1 MGRLKDDNNIQIY
14 GWMTTKLKLKGNEL
28 LIYAVIYSFSRNDN
42 GNGVFNAS
50 TAYLCE
56 WTNSS
61 RQSIIDCLNS
71 LLNKKFII
79 KIEDNSRKKK
89 PNVYKINENIFDKTC
104 KESLQE
110 HVKKVDKTCK
120 ESLQEHVKKVDKT
133 CKESLHNNNI
143 INTKYNTTNNIAAA
157 KEKLQRFL
165 DDDFKEIVDLF
176 SNNIHPIN
184 GEVEGNKLADYLD
197 SYGKNWVLEAIKEAA
212 LCNGRSVNYIGKILM
227 RWEKEGFKNDIGSG
241 KKAATMVRQGKTVGR
256 KGIYSTNK
264 TETTEEA
271 RQKFSTEKSGWD

>member
-143 INTKYNTTNNIAAA
+143 DNNIDNNINNIVVDIVKKKIKAAD
-157 KEKLQRFL
+157 KKQEKLDRYR
-165 DDDFKEIVDLF
+165 DKDFKEVSYAF

-184 GEVEGNKLADYLD
+184 GMIEADMLISLLD
-197 SYGKNWVLEAIKEAA
+197 DYGKSWVLEGIKEMVRYHGTTLAY
-212 LCNGRSVNYIGKILM
+212 LNGILSN
-227 RWEKEGFKNDIGSG
+227 WKKYGFKNKKQVKQINNTDD
-241 KKAATMVRQGKTVGR
+241 KKAEYG
-256 KGIYSTNK
+256 
-264 TETTEEA
+264 
-271 RQKFSTEKSGWD
+271 F

>member
-120 ESLQEHVKKVDKT
+120 ESL
-133 CKESLHNNNI
+133 HNNNI
-143 INTKYNTTNNIAAA
+143 INTKYNTINNIIAA
-157 KEKLQRFL
+157 KFL
-165 DDDFKEIVDLF
+165 DDDFKEIVDSF

-184 GEVEGNKLADYLD
+184 GLIEGNQLADYLD
-197 SYGKNWVLEAIKEAA
+197 TYGKNLVLKAIKEAT
-212 LCNGRSVNYIGKILM
+212 LCHGRSISYIGKILM
-227 RWEKEGFKNDIGSG
+227 RWEKEGFKNNVSSSKKSIGYKRIHSAH
-241 KKAATMVRQGKTVGR
+241 KA
-256 KGIYSTNK
+256 
-264 TETTEEA
+264 ETTEEA
-271 RQKFSTEKSGWD
+271 RQKFAAEKSGWD

>member
-120 ESLQEHVKKVDKT
+120 ESL
-133 CKESLHNNNI
+133 HNNNI
-143 INTKYNTTNNIAAA
+143 VVDIVKKKIKAAD
-157 KEKLQRFL
+157 KKQEKLDRYR
-165 DDDFKEIVDLF
+165 DKDFKEVSYAF

-184 GEVEGNKLADYLD
+184 GMIEADMLISLLD
-197 SYGKNWVLEAIKEAA
+197 DYGKSWVLEGIKEMVRHHGTTLAY
-212 LCNGRSVNYIGKILM
+212 LNGILSN
-227 RWEKEGFKNDIGSG
+227 WKKYGFKNKKQVKQINSDD
-241 KKAATMVRQGKTVGR
+241 KKAEYG
-256 KGIYSTNK
+256 
-264 TETTEEA
+264 
-271 RQKFSTEKSGWD
+271 F

>member
-50 TAYLCE
+50 IAYLCE

-120 ESLQEHVKKVDKT
+120 ESL
-133 CKESLHNNNI
+133 HNNNI
-143 INTKYNTTNNIAAA
+143 DNNIDNNINNIVVDIVKKKIKAAD
-157 KEKLQRFL
+157 KKQEKLDRYR
-165 DDDFKEIVDLF
+165 DKDFKEVSYAF

-184 GEVEGNKLADYLD
+184 GMIEADMLISLLD
-197 SYGKNWVLEAIKEAA
+197 DYGKSWVLEGIKEMVRHHGTTLAY
-212 LCNGRSVNYIGKILM
+212 LNGILSN
-227 RWEKEGFKNDIGSG
+227 WKKYGFKNKKQVKQINSDD
-241 KKAATMVRQGKTVGR
+241 KKAEYG
-256 KGIYSTNK
+256 
-264 TETTEEA
+264 
-271 RQKFSTEKSGWD
+271 F

>member
-120 ESLQEHVKKVDKT
+120 ESL
-133 CKESLHNNNI
+133 HNNNI
-143 INTKYNTTNNIAAA
+143 DNNINNIVVDIVKKKIKAAD
-157 KEKLQRFL
+157 KKQEKLDRYR
-165 DDDFKEIVDLF
+165 DKDFKEVSYAF

-184 GEVEGNKLADYLD
+184 GMIEADMLISLLD
-197 SYGKNWVLEAIKEAA
+197 DYGKSWVLEGIKEMVRHHGTTLAY
-212 LCNGRSVNYIGKILM
+212 LNGILSN
-227 RWEKEGFKNDIGSG
+227 WKKYGFKNKKQVKQINSDD
-241 KKAATMVRQGKTVGR
+241 KKAEYG
-256 KGIYSTNK
+256 
-264 TETTEEA
+264 
-271 RQKFSTEKSGWD
+271 F

>member
-110 HVKKVDKTCK
+110 HVKKVY
-120 ESLQEHVKKVDKT
+120 KT

-143 INTKYNTTNNIAAA
+143 DNNIDNNINNIVVDIVKKKIKAAD
-157 KEKLQRFL
+157 KKQEKLDRYR
-165 DDDFKEIVDLF
+165 DKDFKEVSYAF

-184 GEVEGNKLADYLD
+184 GMIEADMLISLLD
-197 SYGKNWVLEAIKEAA
+197 DYGKSWVLEGIKEMVRHHGTTLAY
-212 LCNGRSVNYIGKILM
+212 LNGILSN
-227 RWEKEGFKNDIGSG
+227 WKKYGFKNKKQVKQINSDD
-241 KKAATMVRQGKTVGR
+241 KKAEYG
-256 KGIYSTNK
+256 
-264 TETTEEA
+264 
-271 RQKFSTEKSGWD
+271 F

>member
-1 MGRLKDDNNIQIY
+1 MGRVSDDSYIQIQ
-14 GWMTTKLKLKGNEL
+14 GWMMTRLDLKPLELIVFAIIHNFTANKQKYTGSYSYLVECLKISKPTAIKVLNDLVKKNYILEKKGNFTTPNKYTTNIKYIRKLITPSKETL
-28 LIYAVIYSFSRNDN
+28 LPVVKEFDYPSKE
-42 GNGVFNAS
+42 
-50 TAYLCE
+50 TL
-56 WTNSS
+56 
-61 RQSIIDCLNS
+61 
-71 LLNKKFII
+71 
-79 KIEDNSRKKK
+79 
-89 PNVYKINENIFDKTC
+89 PNNTIN
-104 KESLQE
+104 
-110 HVKKVDKTCK
+110 
-120 ESLQEHVKKVDKT
+120 
-133 CKESLHNNNI
+133 
-143 INTKYNTTNNIAAA
+143 NTKYNTTNNIAAA

-256 KGIYSTNK
+256 KRVYSTNK

-271 RQKFSTEKSGWD
+271 RRKFANEKSGWD

>member
-120 ESLQEHVKKVDKT
+120 ESL
-133 CKESLHNNNI
+133 HNNNI

-227 RWEKEGFKNDIGSG
+227 RWEKEGFKNGTGSE
-241 KKAATMVRQGKTVGR
+241 KKSAPMVRQGKAAGYKRVHSA
-256 KGIYSTNK
+256 YK

-271 RQKFSTEKSGWD
+271 RRKFANEKSGWD

>member
-120 ESLQEHVKKVDKT
+120 ESL
-133 CKESLHNNNI
+133 HNNNI
-143 INTKYNTTNNIAAA
+143 DNNIDNNINNIVVDIVKKKIKAAD
-157 KEKLQRFL
+157 KKQEKLDRYR
-165 DDDFKEIVDLF
+165 DKDFKEVSYAF

-184 GEVEGNKLADYLD
+184 GMIEADMLISLLD
-197 SYGKNWVLEAIKEAA
+197 DYGKSWVLEGIKEMVRYHGTTLAY
-212 LCNGRSVNYIGKILM
+212 LNGILSN
-227 RWEKEGFKNDIGSG
+227 WKKYGFKNKKQVKQINNTDD
-241 KKAATMVRQGKTVGR
+241 KKAEYG
-256 KGIYSTNK
+256 
-264 TETTEEA
+264 
-271 RQKFSTEKSGWD
+271 F

>member
-120 ESLQEHVKKVDKT
+120 ESL
-133 CKESLHNNNI
+133 HNNNI
-143 INTKYNTTNNIAAA
+143 DNNIDNNINNIVVDIVKKKIKAAD
-157 KEKLQRFL
+157 KKQEKLDRYR
-165 DDDFKEIVDLF
+165 DKDFKEVSYAF

-184 GEVEGNKLADYLD
+184 GMIEADMLISLLD
-197 SYGKNWVLEAIKEAA
+197 DYGKSWVLEGIKEMVRHHGTTLAY
-212 LCNGRSVNYIGKILM
+212 LNGILSN
-227 RWEKEGFKNDIGSG
+227 WKKYGFKNKKQVKQINSDD
-241 KKAATMVRQGKTVGR
+241 KKAEYG
-256 KGIYSTNK
+256 
-264 TETTEEA
+264 
-271 RQKFSTEKSGWD
+271 F

>member
-104 KESLQE
+104 KEN
-110 HVKKVDKTCK
+110 
-120 ESLQEHVKKVDKT
+120 LQEHVKKVDKT

-143 INTKYNTTNNIAAA
+143 INTKYNTNNNIAAA
-157 KEKLQRFL
+157 KEKFQRFL

-227 RWEKEGFKNDIGSG
+227 RWEKEGFKNDTSNE

-256 KGIYSTNK
+256 KRVYSTNK

-271 RQKFSTEKSGWD
+271 RRKFANEKSGWD

>member
-1 MGRLKDDNNIQIY
+1 MGKVKDDNYYITY
-14 GWMTTKLKLKGNEL
+14 GWMINQLQLKGNEL
-28 LIYAVIYSFSRNDN
+28 QIFAIIYGFSQN
-42 GNGVFNAS
+42 
-50 TAYLCE
+50 
-56 WTNSS
+56 
-61 RQSIIDCLNS
+61 
-71 LLNKKFII
+71 NKKDFNGATTYLAEWIGGTKRTVITVLQKLVEKKLLI
-79 KIEDNSRKKK
+79 KEVDNVGT
-89 PNVYKINENIFDKTC
+89 PNIYKINPEIIDKNGKFNINWCKNFTSTSEKISSPQCKNFTSTSENF
-104 KESLQE
+104 SP
-110 HVKKVDKTCK
+110 
-120 ESLQEHVKKVDKT
+120 
-133 CKESLHNNNI
+133 NNNI
-143 INTKYNTTNNIAAA
+143 NNNIDNNINNIAAA

-227 RWEKEGFKNDIGSG
+227 RWEKEGFKNDTSNE

-256 KGIYSTNK
+256 KRVYSTNK

-271 RQKFSTEKSGWD
+271 RRKFANEKSGWD

>member
-1 MGRLKDDNNIQIY
+1 MGRVSDDSYIQIQ
-14 GWMTTKLKLKGNEL
+14 GWMMTRLDLKPLELIVFAIIHNFTANKQKYTGSYSYLVECLKISKPTAIKVLNDLVKKNYILEKKGNFTTPNKYTTNIKYIRKLITPSKETL
-28 LIYAVIYSFSRNDN
+28 LPVVKEFDYPSKE
-42 GNGVFNAS
+42 
-50 TAYLCE
+50 T
-56 WTNSS
+56 
-61 RQSIIDCLNS
+61 
-71 LLNKKFII
+71 LLPVVKEFDYPSK
-79 KIEDNSRKKK
+79 ETL
-89 PNVYKINENIFDKTC
+89 PNNTIN
-104 KESLQE
+104 
-110 HVKKVDKTCK
+110 
-120 ESLQEHVKKVDKT
+120 
-133 CKESLHNNNI
+133 
-143 INTKYNTTNNIAAA
+143 NTKYNTTNNIAAA

-227 RWEKEGFKNDIGSG
+227 RWEKEGFKNDTSNE

-256 KGIYSTNK
+256 KRVYSTNK

-271 RQKFSTEKSGWD
+271 RRKFANEKSGWD

>member
-1 MGRLKDDNNIQIY
+1 MGKVKDDNYYITY
-14 GWMTTKLKLKGNEL
+14 GWMINQLQLKGNEL
-28 LIYAVIYSFSRNDN
+28 QIFAIIYGFSQSKQKKFSGSISYLADWIGGRR
-42 GNGVFNAS
+42 A
-50 TAYLCE
+50 TA
-56 WTNSS
+56 T
-61 RQSIIDCLNS
+61 DV
-71 LLNKKFII
+71 LNKLI
-79 KIEDNSRKKK
+79 KKNLVIKETNYNGI
-89 PNVYKINENIFDKTC
+89 PNVYKINPKIFNEDGLVKINLNGNSTGTC
-104 KESLQE
+104 TDL
-110 HVKKVDKTCK
+110 V
-120 ESLQEHVKKVDKT
+120 
-133 CKESLHNNNI
+133 HNNNI
-143 INTKYNTTNNIAAA
+143 NNNIDNNINNIAAA

-227 RWEKEGFKNDIGSG
+227 RWEKEGFKNDTSNE

-256 KGIYSTNK
+256 KRVYSTNK

-271 RQKFSTEKSGWD
+271 RRKFANEKSGWD